1 MKALLIGL
9 KEFTGKD
16 GRHWLNFGLVYD
28 DFQAAGGKFA
38 SSVMCSGDSVD
49 ARSFKPGSEYDF
61 DFDNRGRLLS
71 VHPL

>member
-16 GRHWLNFGLVYD
+16 GRHWLSFGLVYD

-38 SSVMCSGDSVD
+38 SSVMCSLYG
-49 ARSFKPGSEYDF
+49 FLY
-61 DFDNRGRLLS
+61 
-71 VHPL
+71 